1 MDKMYLLYDTLLL
14 VTDYN
19 SKQKGFKYIYIEKL
33 QEYNKN

>member
-19 SKQKGFKYIYIEKL
+19 SKKGFKYIYIEKL
-33 QEYNKN
+33 QEYDKN